1 MLLDFKT
8 YKVRVPTQ
16 SDTDIKIDLQFS
28 GIESRNK
35 FIICGQL
42 IFKGTKT
49 NQWERNRLFNKWFGG
64 NYISTCK
71 KMKVDYSVQ
80 FSCSVVSNSLTPW
93 IAAHQASLSI
103 TNSPSLLRLMSTE

>member
-1 MLLDFKT
+1 MQRTLITKTIFKKENKVVGVMLPDFKT

-16 SDTDIKIDLQFS
+16 SDTDIKIDLQFN
-28 GIESRNK
+28 GIESRNT

-64 NYISTCK
+64 NYIYPHVK
-71 KMKVDYSVQ
+71 K
-80 FSCSVVSNSLTPW
+80 
-93 IAAHQASLSI
+93 
-103 TNSPSLLRLMSTE
+103 